1 MNVFSKQIQLIME
14 EILLIIKLYQL
25 KIKKRPY
32 RIMLEIHCNLEIVN
46 LVKVA
51 VLLEMLVHA
60 YHFIKWG
67 KKKVNIKKLGLEIL
81 LK

>member
-1 MNVFSKQIQLIME
+1 
-14 EILLIIKLYQL
+14 
-25 KIKKRPY
+25 
-32 RIMLEIHCNLEIVN
+32 MLEIHCNLEIVN
-46 LVKVA
+46 LVKVV